1 MKLSNL
7 IIQSLAMLSLLWAQL
22 EKVESKPNP
31 TKQVDFGDLG
41 AGPYQKLVIRNAMV
55 IPGHGGPANGPFD
68 ILVTGNVIAKM
79 QRHDSKKPDR
89 MKGDRIIEGDNLFV
103 MPGMLN
109 LHLHLRN
116 ESLPLD
122 YIFYLQLKKQ
132 HLYSY
137 LNLC

>member
-22 EKVESKPNP
+22 EKVEPKPNP

-68 ILVTGNVIAKM
+68 ILVNG
-79 QRHDSKKPDR
+79 KKVC
-89 MKGDRIIEGDNLFV
+89 GILQELITIEKIKAV
-103 MPGMLN
+103 KK
-109 LHLHLRN
+109 
-116 ESLPLD
+116 
-122 YIFYLQLKKQ
+122 IF
-132 HLYSY
+132 
-137 LNLC
+137 